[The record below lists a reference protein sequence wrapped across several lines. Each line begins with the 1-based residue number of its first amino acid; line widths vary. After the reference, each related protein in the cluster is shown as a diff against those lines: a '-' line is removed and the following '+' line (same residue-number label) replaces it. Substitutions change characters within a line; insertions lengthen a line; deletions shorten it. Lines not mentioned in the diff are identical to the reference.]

1 MNQSGRKIW
10 WMLGGALLAA
20 LALLGIVACS
30 QANKRSNMPL
40 EPVSG
45 LSSLTPVTEPAAES
59 SPASSSIVGGNYN
72 PTETGN
78 VLETLATETVNVLQG
93 IATQALTT
101 TVQPA
106 ETSQPLCGGPPTMN
120 ILVVGIDTKDDYTYG
135 LADAIRVV
143 RVDFV
148 TPKVTIFTL
157 PRDLWVEIP
166 GIEDHNGITHGKLN
180 QAYFYGTPGMG
191 YYDGPGGGAG
201 LLAEALNVN
210 FGLQIDHHAVVNMH
224 TFMRIVDAVGGIDI
238 YLPAAIDGL
247 PFEGNPVNMGYIPA
261 GQQHLNGD
269 KALRM
274 ARIRQKYNDLIR
286 HEHQNQLICALK
298 DKIATPAVL
307 PKLPEIIATFRDSVL
322 TDFTQQEME
331 QLACLVPELRP
342 ENVQFTG
349 LPKEI
354 LEPSRVYNPQLK
366 DETFVLDVDFNVIQ
380 DYAGQF
386 MAGSWPEQTGEPAC
400 P

>member
-1 MNQSGRKIW
+1 MNQPGRKIW
-10 WMLGGALLAA
+10 WMLGGVLLVA

-30 QANKRSNMPL
+30 QANKPSNAPL

-45 LSSLTPVTEPAAES
+45 LSSLTPMTEPAAES
-59 SPASSSIVGGNYN
+59 SPASSSLAGGNAN

-78 VLETLATETVNVLQG
+78 VLETLATDAVNVLQG
-93 IATQALTT
+93 TATQASTA

-106 ETSQPLCGGPPTMN
+106 ETAQPLCGGPPTMN
-120 ILVVGIDTKDDYTYG
+120 ILVVGIDTIGDYTYG

-148 TPKVTIFTL
+148 TPKVTVFAL

-166 GIEDHNGITHGKLN
+166 GIEDNYGITHGKLN

-191 YYDGPGGGAG
+191 YYDDPRGGAG

-210 FGLQIDHHAVVNMH
+210 FSLQIDHHAVVNMQ

-238 YLPAAIDGL
+238 YLPAAIDGRAY
-247 PFEGNPVNMGYIPA
+247 EGNPVEMGYIPA

-269 KALRM
+269 QALRM

-286 HEHQNQLICALK
+286 QEHQNQVICALK
-298 DKIATPAVL
+298 DKIASPEVF
-307 PKLPEIIATFRDSVL
+307 PRLPEIIANFRDAVL
-322 TDFTQQEME
+322 TDFSQQDLE
-331 QLACLVPELRP
+331 QLACLVPQLKR
-342 ENVQFTG
+342 ENIQFTG
-349 LPKEI
+349 LPLEI

-380 DYAGQF
+380 DYAGKF
-386 MAGSWPEQTGEPAC
+386 MDGSWPEQADEPAC